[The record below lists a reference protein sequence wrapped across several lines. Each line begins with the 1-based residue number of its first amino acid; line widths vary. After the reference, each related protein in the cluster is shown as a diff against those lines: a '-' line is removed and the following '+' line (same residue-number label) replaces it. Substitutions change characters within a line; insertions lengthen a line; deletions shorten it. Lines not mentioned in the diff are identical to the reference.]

1 MKAVKIKYL
10 EYGIKFFVSEYNNEL
25 SMGEKIVL
33 ITIIRIAEEINIV
46 TKNEIC
52 KENNISHST
61 TYSIIKSLEKKGYI
75 ISLRGKQF
83 YSKSYVSLTNKGLLF
98 SYQIKNYCK

>member
-1 MKAVKIKYL
+1 MKSLKIKHL
-10 EYGIKFFVSEYNNEL
+10 EYGIRFFVSEYNKEL

-33 ITIIRIAEEINIV
+33 ITIIRIAHEINIV
-46 TKNEIC
+46 TKNDIC
-52 KENNISHST
+52 IENKIRHST

-98 SYQIKNYCK
+98 SHHIRNYCK